1 MSDKSNSNVS
11 KAQALGL
18 ANYLTLLTNYHFTL
32 SVAESFCEVTVYF
45 KSQCEMVSL
54 ESEIRKFV
62 VDGCT
67 ITDKY
72 LENCESWSYTIE
84 YPCVFSNGY

>member
-1 MSDKSNSNVS
+1 MDKKYNSNVS

-18 ANYLTLLTNYHFTL
+18 ANYLTFLTNYHFTFTM
-32 SVAESFCEVTVYF
+32 AENFCDITIFF
-45 KSQCEMVSL
+45 KSHCEMISL
-54 ESEIRKFV
+54 ESEIRKFI

-67 ITDKY
+67 VTDRYSK
-72 LENCESWSYTIE
+72 ENDYWSYTIQ